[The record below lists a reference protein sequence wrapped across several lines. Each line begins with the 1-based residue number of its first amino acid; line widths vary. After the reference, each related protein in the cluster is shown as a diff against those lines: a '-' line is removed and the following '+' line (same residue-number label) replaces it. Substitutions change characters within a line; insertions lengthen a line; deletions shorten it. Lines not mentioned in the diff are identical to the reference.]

1 MRKLQQLSIL
11 FSLVAALYLPCSQ
24 IVAQNKVDGLET
36 GSLQDQFNFLV
47 TKSNR
52 YEQYRV
58 VPTTWLNTF
67 WSHVSDTL
75 QQQQSKISADQ
86 QTMNEQL
93 AQIKTLNNSAESL
106 NTQIAELD
114 KTKNSMNLLGL
125 SVNKITYNSIM
136 WLLIAGLLGG
146 LVTYIMRFQ
155 NANTVTKKTIAR
167 NVGLQEELDNQ
178 RKRMLEKEQVLR
190 RQLQDEV
197 NKNNALL
204 KKLGEDEDA

>member
-1 MRKLQQLSIL
+1 MVALLMLSSAQLT
-11 FSLVAALYLPCSQ
+11 
-24 IVAQNKVDGLET
+24 AQRNADGLET
-36 GSLQDQFNFLV
+36 GTLQEQFTFLA

-75 QQQQSKISADQ
+75 QQQQSKIAADQ
-86 QTMNEQL
+86 QTMNDQL
-93 AQIKTLNNSAESL
+93 TQIKTLNTSAEAL
-106 NTQIAELD
+106 NAKIAELE
-114 KTKNSMNLLGL
+114 KTKDSMSLLGL
-125 SVNKITYNSIM
+125 PINKITYNSVM

-146 LVTYIMRFQ
+146 LVTYIMRFN
-155 NANTVTKKTIAR
+155 NANAVTKKTIAR

-197 NKNNALL
+197 NKNAAL
-204 KKLGEDEDA
+204 KKDKDKGKG